1 MGATGPRLPSP
12 AKPSFVPMRPSD
24 DSASPSRREPA
35 PLPDC
40 LMRLLDPQRLDAG
53 YIAQPAGSGLGDPK
67 TKRTYARALASIW
80 LDLDRLDEL
89 IDLMVNA
96 NRHA

>member
-1 MGATGPRLPSP
+1 M
-12 AKPSFVPMRPSD
+12 
-24 DSASPSRREPA
+24 
-35 PLPDC
+35 
-40 LMRLLDPQRLDAG
+40 DAG
-53 YIAQPAGSGLGDPK
+53 YIAQPAGPVGTGLN
-67 TKRTYARALASIW
+67 KRTYAGVLASIW